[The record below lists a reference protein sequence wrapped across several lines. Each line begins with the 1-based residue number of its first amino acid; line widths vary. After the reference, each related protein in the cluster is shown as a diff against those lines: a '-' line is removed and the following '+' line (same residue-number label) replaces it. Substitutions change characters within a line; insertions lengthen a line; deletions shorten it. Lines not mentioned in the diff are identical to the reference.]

1 MNARLFHP
9 SLIGLLLAAVPAYA
23 EAPRV
28 VASIAPIHSLVASV
42 MQGAGAPE
50 LLIPAEVSEHGYAL
64 KPSDLRKVANADL
77 VVWVGESLET
87 YLVKPLETEGVAQL
101 ELLDAEE
108 VDPHPYGKAE
118 EHEDHAASAEEEE
131 DEHGHDHLGLDPHV
145 WLDPVRAVAIV
156 NAVAERLAEIDPAN
170 ADLYAANAGLAVAAL
185 QALDSELSVRL
196 GLLGNKPFV
205 TFHDGYSYFVER
217 YGLDQVG
224 QLTVHPEQR
233 PGAATLRDLRATI
246 AEEGV
251 ACVFAEPQFDP
262 RVLRSL
268 AGDAEMR
275 VGALDPLGAG
285 LVPGPMLYGALLRK
299 NAEAVAACLT
309 TTS

>member
-50 LLIPAEVSEHGYAL
+50 LLIPAEVSEHDYAL
-64 KPSDLRKVANADL
+64 KPSDLRKIANADL

-118 EHEDHAASAEEEE
+118 KHEDHVASPEEEE

-185 QALDSELSVRL
+185 QALDSELSARL
-196 GLLGNKPFV
+196 GPLGNKPFV

-246 AEEGV
+246 AEEEV

-262 RVLRSL
+262 GVLRSL

-275 VGALDPLGAG
+275 VGVLDPLGAG

-309 TTS
+309 STS